1 DEVEEETLP
10 EGDPP
15 DERVVRRLWSE
26 WTAVVEGTL
35 TDPNRTRSAS
45 EATYGEAHRALVQG
59 CRGLAR
65 TADSTLRPM
74 FQRLAG
80 LVEPWLTPQT
90 LAATDRPTLRAL
102 LLSCRQAERALGWH
116 GPGGF
121 GRWAVVGLALVL
133 SAIAGVWLSR
143 FKLEESGARS
153 LLQT

>member
-1 DEVEEETLP
+1 SAPPVPLPVSSGTAVVPLLSLAAPARAPLSASNEAPVSSADEVEEETLP

-35 TDPNRTRSAS
+35 ADPNRTRSAS
-45 EATYGEAHRALVQG
+45 EATYAEAHRALVQG

-90 LAATDRPTLRAL
+90 LAATDRPTLHAL
-102 LLSCRQAERALGWH
+102 LVSCRQAE
-116 GPGGF
+116 
-121 GRWAVVGLALVL
+121 
-133 SAIAGVWLSR
+133 
-143 FKLEESGARS
+143 
-153 LLQT
+153 